1 MGTTTVVAQKNAHCE
16 RGADL
21 FAWIPIAV
29 IAGLTSA
36 LYVEIIPDLA
46 SEWWTESA
54 SSYGMLVPPI
64 ALYIAYLRRQITF
77 ALPAQPDL
85 RGLALVSL
93 GCLVLLG
100 GQLAGEFFLARIS
113 FVLLLAG

>member
-1 MGTTTVVAQKNAHCE
+1 MIFPMGTTAAVVNPKNAYRE
-16 RGADL
+16 RTADL
-21 FAWIPIAV
+21 FAWMAIAV
-29 IAGLTSA
+29 IAGLGGA

-93 GCLVLLG
+93 GCVVLLSG
-100 GQLAGEFFLARIS
+100 
-113 FVLLLAG
+113 